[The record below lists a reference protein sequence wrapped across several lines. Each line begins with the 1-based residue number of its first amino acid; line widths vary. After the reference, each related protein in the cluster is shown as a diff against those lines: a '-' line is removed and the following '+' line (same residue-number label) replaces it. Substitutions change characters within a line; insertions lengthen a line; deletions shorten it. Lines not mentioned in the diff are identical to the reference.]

1 MKKRNNAVWIRKIPS
16 LKVQGKKI
24 DEKLQEMVN
33 QYEAL
38 NETLK
43 HELPKLS
50 TMTEGIGNIC
60 LVQFINIQ
68 TLWYGIWQD
77 KVRTVLEDSQ
87 MPKDIADIVS
97 MFTRDFKYVEAR
109 AQELGIVNGFL
120 PHCYT

>member
-1 MKKRNNAVWIRKIPS
+1 
-16 LKVQGKKI
+16 LKGQGKKI

-43 HELPKLS
+43 HELPK
-50 TMTEGIGNIC
+50 TFDYDRGIGNIC

-77 KVRTVLEDSQ
+77 KGPDCFGGQ
-87 MPKDIADIVS
+87 PDAQDIA
-97 MFTRDFKYVEAR
+97 
-109 AQELGIVNGFL
+109 G
-120 PHCYT
+120 HCQHVYPGL